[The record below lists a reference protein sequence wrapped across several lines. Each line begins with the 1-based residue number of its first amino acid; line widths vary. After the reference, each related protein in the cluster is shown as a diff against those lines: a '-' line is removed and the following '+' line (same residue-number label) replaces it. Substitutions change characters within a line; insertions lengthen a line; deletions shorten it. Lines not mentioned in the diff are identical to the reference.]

1 MTHATSPSVD
11 QNSLDREEPAN
22 TGAEALIQ
30 LAVAHGVDQIFLNP
44 GTDTAPIQEAV
55 VAMRARGQQVPR
67 LQLCPDERV
76 AMAAAQAYWQLTG
89 KVQLVVVHVDVGTL
103 ALGAAIHNAQRTN
116 GGVVVIAGT
125 APRTFDGELAG
136 GRSIAVHWQQD
147 QIDQLGIMRNFT
159 KWSQEITMLETM
171 PTLVPRAFQIAASAP
186 AGPVYLTVAREVLMR
201 PATTVRVI
209 SPKRRPTPER
219 PAAPPEAIEQA
230 ASWLV
235 DAQHPV
241 LVTSRLGRDPDA
253 VAVLSQLA
261 QRIGMPV
268 LDAREYLNLPS
279 SHPCYI
285 ESDDAVG
292 ARLGEAD
299 LVLLVDVE
307 VPWVPERRRPPETAR
322 VVQIDLDPIKAS
334 IANWSYAVDLSI
346 QACPTR
352 ALNQLADAVE
362 ELAGDEFRQR
372 GESRLQDL
380 TRAKDARSESR
391 RQAVADAQ
399 SMRPVSP
406 LTLLEALDDVI
417 AADTL
422 VLEEVTTNDMVVREH
437 LGRELPGSILAI
449 GAAGLGWAPGAA
461 FGAKLAD
468 PEREVVALVG
478 DGTFIFSAPLAWM
491 WAAHDAG
498 VAFLTVVFNNAGYRA
513 AKLPVV
519 GLFPPRV
526 VYVPERLHRNRDV
539 ESSPVRCDRRGVR
552 RTRRVRRRTRRS
564 CRSLRSR
571 GRGGAIG
578 SMCGRRRPPRRHLR
592 TPERSVRRVTRCSC
606 ESLD

>member
-1 MTHATSPSVD
+1 MTHAISPSIEP
-11 QNSLDREEPAN
+11 NLLDRQEPAN
-22 TGAEALIQ
+22 NGAEALVQ
-30 LAVAHGVDQIFLNP
+30 LAVAHGVEQVFLNP

-55 VAMRARGQQVPR
+55 VAMRARGQQVPH

-116 GGVVVIAGT
+116 GGIVVIAGT

-219 PAAPPEAIEQA
+219 PAAPPDAIEQTA
-230 ASWLV
+230 RWLV

-253 VAVLSQLA
+253 VEVLSRLA
-261 QRIGMPV
+261 RLVGMPV

-285 ESDDAVG
+285 ETDDAVSEHL
-292 ARLGEAD
+292 AAAD

-322 VVQIDLDPIKAS
+322 VVQIDLDPVKVS

-352 ALNQLADAVE
+352 SLRQLAAAVE
-362 ELAGDEFRQR
+362 ESATDDFRQR
-372 GESRLQDL
+372 GKSRLESL
-380 TRAKDARSESR
+380 THAKDARSESR
-391 RQAVADAQ
+391 NRAVADVRTT
-399 SMRPVSP
+399 RPVSP
-406 LTLLEALDDVI
+406 LALLEAIGAVI
-417 AADTL
+417 EADTL
-422 VLEEVTTNDMVVREH
+422 VLEEVTTNDTVVREH
-437 LGRELPGSILAI
+437 LDRELPGSILAI

-461 FGAKLAD
+461 LGAKLAD
-468 PEREVVALVG
+468 PDREVVALVG

-491 WAAHDAG
+491 WAAHDAE

-513 AKLPVV
+513 AKLPVM
-519 GLFPPRV
+519 GLFPQG
-526 VYVPERLHRNRDV
+526 
-539 ESSPVRCDRRGVR
+539 SSVSQNDFTGTVM
-552 RTRRVRRRTRRS
+552 S
-564 CRSLRSR
+564 N
-571 GRGGAIG
+571 
-578 SMCGRRRPPRRHLR
+578 PPRFAAIADACGGHGEHVDDPDELAGALSRAIDAVKAGQCAVVD
-592 TPERSVRRVTRCSC
+592 VR
-606 ESLD
+606 LDDI